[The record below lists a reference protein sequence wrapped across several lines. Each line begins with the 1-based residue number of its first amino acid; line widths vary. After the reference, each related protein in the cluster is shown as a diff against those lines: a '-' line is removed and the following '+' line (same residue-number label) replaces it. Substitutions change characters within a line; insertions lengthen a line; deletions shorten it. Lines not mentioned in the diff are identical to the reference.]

1 MSERV
6 RGAELQVSEL
16 ESVSVSECES
26 LCESLQAESGRE
38 CECGNEVSEQEGLCQ
53 DPFLCIDFSNV
64 IFMHPFLQFKFM

>member
-1 MSERV
+1 MSWLFDGLLCFVRACVSERV

-53 DPFLCIDFSNV
+53 DPF
-64 IFMHPFLQFKFM
+64 